1 MTSRTLGYAGD
12 RFTNVRPDG
21 LDRMTNVRIRRII
34 TVPVRPVRALASG
47 QLSFDLTV
55 RVRKAPS
62 RRKQEKDYPD
72 GPYTWTLEQAQGCLT
87 SHAWAGLA
95 KSERGEYPALVDFLH
110 TCWADPRPAC
120 WPPQSV
126 IPSELAVM
134 YLMAEFA
141 RINIA

>member
-55 RVRKAPS
+55 KVRKAPS
-62 RRKQEKDYPD
+62 RRRQEKDYPA
-72 GPYTWTLEQAQGCLT
+72 GPYPWTLEQARSCIT
-87 SHAWAGLA
+87 AYA
-95 KSERGEYPALVDFLH
+95 KGGPELLYDALR
-110 TCWADPRPAC
+110 TCWMDERPPC
-120 WPPQSV
+120 WPPSDV
-126 IPSELAVM
+126 LPPEVAVM
-134 YLMAEFA
+134 YLLSEFA
-141 RINIA
+141 RIHVA